1 MTTCVNTG
9 TLPHRPKQPTRRSP
23 LKQEAT
29 TTPPPSGSFSWS
41 RTLVYAL
48 GEGTNSLVMNGV
60 LAFALIYY
68 TKALGMNP
76 FWAGVTMSVS
86 MFWEAVSE
94 PLMGHISDNT
104 RSRWGRRHPH
114 MVLGGG
120 LMAVGCYLICAVPEV
135 FRGSPGWTF
144 WYLVTINLILRTGLT
159 MFFIPYMALGFEIC
173 SDYQG
178 RSRLQAVR
186 VIFNMLINFA
196 GPAMAWTVFFRDQG
210 GIQGTTVAS
219 NHRNMVQWSKPSDN
233 GSPSGN
239 PEGGC
244 AGGSNRC
251 LDPQRLWRGDANQS
265 GAVPARPH

>member
-1 MTTCVNTG
+1 
-9 TLPHRPKQPTRRSP
+9 
-23 LKQEAT
+23 LKQEA

-186 VIFNMLINFA
+186 VIFNIIINFA
-196 GPAMAWTVFFRDQG
+196 GPAMAWTVFFRDQW

-239 PEGGC
+239 PAVGSAPKPGVTPSAALPRVWVGGASQPRRWLC
-244 AGGSNRC
+244 
-251 LDPQRLWRGDANQS
+251 RGIEQ
-265 GAVPARPH
+265 VP

>member
-1 MTTCVNTG
+1 
-9 TLPHRPKQPTRRSP
+9 
-23 LKQEAT
+23 
-29 TTPPPSGSFSWS
+29 
-41 RTLVYAL
+41 
-48 GEGTNSLVMNGV
+48 
-60 LAFALIYY
+60 
-68 TKALGMNP
+68 
-76 FWAGVTMSVS
+76 
-86 MFWEAVSE
+86 
-94 PLMGHISDNT
+94 
-104 RSRWGRRHPH
+104 
-114 MVLGGG
+114 
-120 LMAVGCYLICAVPEV
+120 MAVGCYLICAVPEV

-178 RSRLQAVR
+178 RSRPQAVR